1 MWAPGW
7 AETGC
12 MGETTIGGY
21 EVLGELGDSK
31 RFRAFRASRR
41 APAGEDVGTLY
52 LMTDEVR
59 HPDLFIETVDTI
71 RAAWPFPVEMDRDY
85 VLPKA
90 QLWTGRPWFFVPEML
105 PVASEGRIVGRAAF
119 ASLRAQLRWLEQFH
133 PPGGEPHFA
142 HGDVRKERIALF
154 DEEHPLLIAPGW
166 VAASELARGK
176 SLSHVRGDDA
186 WHLGKLWILE
196 SDHSFVPEGME
207 PEPDE
212 AARRLPRARLP
223 QRSNG
228 GSAPAREA
236 RRTNGANGRE
246 APPKRRPA
254 ETPAP
259 ARGAP
264 KRDASAITAA
274 PAARTARPVRQTPPG
289 REAADAR
296 QSPFHREAPPARE
309 PAARDAPPVRQAA
322 REASPFRDNPP
333 LREAPRDVAREGREP
348 FFASPTAPPVRSPGA
363 PPVRTPAATSG
374 SAPARLHATTAPT
387 VPVTPLRTPA
397 GPPVSAAP
405 AAGSLPPLRDAT
417 AGARPRPARPTPAQL
432 SSPPAYDEVSSH
444 ADHSPGAPP
453 LEQGR
458 PEPARSAPHAPPE
471 PSARLA
477 PVAASYYPP
486 KQAAADPAVP
496 TQAPTSILPSPAP
509 MAAPAPKRRGVQVA
523 IVLVLLLLVAVF
535 VVALTMLKR

>member
-1 MWAPGW
+1 
-7 AETGC
+7 

-21 EVLGELGDSK
+21 EVLGELSDSK

-41 APAGEDVGTLY
+41 APEGESRGTLY

-105 PVASEGRIVGRAAF
+105 PVASEGRIEGRAAF

-154 DEEHPLLIAPGW
+154 DAEHPLLIAPGW

-176 SLSHVRGDDA
+176 SLSHVRGDDV
-186 WHLGKLWILE
+186 WHLGKLWIQE

-223 QRSNG
+223 QRSNEVAA
-228 GSAPAREA
+228 APAREA
-236 RRTNGANGRE
+236 RRTNGAVGRE
-246 APPKRRPA
+246 GPPQRRPA

-264 KRDASAITAA
+264 KRDATAVTAA
-274 PAARTARPVRQTPPG
+274 PAARTARPVRETPPG
-289 REAADAR
+289 REGMAAR
-296 QSPFHREAPPARE
+296 QSPFHREASPPRE
-309 PAARDAPPVRQAA
+309 PAAREAPPVRDAPPVREVA
-322 REASPFRDNPP
+322 REAPP
-333 LREAPRDVAREGREP
+333 LREMPPVREAPPVREVARENREP
-348 FFASPTAPPVRSPGA
+348 VFASPQAPPVRSPARTAASGA
-363 PPVRTPAATSG
+363 SARMHAAN
-374 SAPARLHATTAPT
+374 APT
-387 VPVTPLRTPA
+387 VPITPLRTPA

-405 AAGSLPPLRDAT
+405 GGAAPPLRDAT
-417 AGARPRPARPTPAQL
+417 AGARPRPARPTPGQL
-432 SSPPAYDEVSSH
+432 SSPPAYDAAS
-444 ADHSPGAPP
+444 G
-453 LEQGR
+453 
-458 PEPARSAPHAPPE
+458 PPE
-471 PSARLA
+471 PSPSAPPVDLGRPLPAPSPTHATPEPAKLA

-486 KQAAADPAVP
+486 AQASSDLAVP
-496 TQAPTSILPSPAP
+496 SSQAPTSIVPSPVP
-509 MAAPAPKRRGVQVA
+509 VAAPEPKRRGMQVA
-523 IVLVLLLLVAVF
+523 IVLVLLLLAAVF